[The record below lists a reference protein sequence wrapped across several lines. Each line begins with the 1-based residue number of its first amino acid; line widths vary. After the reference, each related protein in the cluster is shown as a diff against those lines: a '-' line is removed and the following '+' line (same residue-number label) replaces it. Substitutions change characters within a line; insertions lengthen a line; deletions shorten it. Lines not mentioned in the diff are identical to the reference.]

1 MAKARWT
8 RQSAI
13 EYLASNPQFTPIKP
27 FSEYK
32 TDELKRKASVYQDAE
47 REGSEVTTA
56 RARGHERFVHLYA
69 RGNRL
74 DQWVTRKP
82 QKREI
87 SQQDLK
93 DMYKAAKEK
102 AHINAK
108 GEVLIILTGVVQYIP
123 IRGSIPAN
131 GVQTLSF
138 WSDMHG
144 SLEESIEVMY
154 DIFDFAMDISQLEW
168 ETVEAVSF
176 AFPNEG

>member
-1 MAKARWT
+1 MARWT
-8 RQSAI
+8 RKTALD
-13 EYLASNPQFTPIKP
+13 YLASNPNFTPNKP
-27 FSEYK
+27 LDEYT
-32 TDELKRKASVYQDAE
+32 TDYLKRTASSFQKAES
-47 REGSEVTTA
+47 EGRAATLSE
-56 RARGHERFVHLYA
+56 ARGHQRYKHLPA

-74 DQWVTRKP
+74 DQWVVTKP
-82 QKREI
+82 KRREI
-87 SQQDLK
+87 SQQDLR
-93 DMYKAAKEK
+93 DAYQAAKAN

-144 SLEESIEVMY
+144 SLEESIEVMF
-154 DIFDFAMDISQLEW
+154 DIFDFATDISQLEW

-176 AFPNEG
+176 AFPNEE